1 MAGTT
6 NTESFIDEDFLRRLE
21 NLRIL
26 ANRGIK
32 GLGKGEH
39 ISWRSGPSL
48 EFLDYR
54 KYQIGDDFRYVDWN
68 VYGRLDKL
76 FIKLFR
82 AEENQNIHILI
93 DSSRSMEFGKPLK
106 DTYAKK
112 IAAAISFIGLTHMD
126 NLYVTAFRNQL
137 DDSMAPV
144 KSRLAYSRVLNYLH
158 ALQPRG
164 KTDVNA
170 CLVKYAGT
178 HSGPAISIILSD
190 LMDQKGF
197 EEGLEALQHARFDIA
212 VIQIL
217 DREEIL
223 PINTG
228 SHILK
233 EIEVGEKMNITID
246 RSTLTLYHRK
256 MQDFLEYIKKYCLD
270 KGIDYYL
277 CNTSIPFEDLLLDY
291 LTSGRLFRRYGS
303 HW

>member
-1 MAGTT
+1 MTT
-6 NTESFIDEDFLRRLE
+6 NAESFIDEEFLRRLE
-21 NLRIL
+21 NLKIL

-39 ISWRSGPSL
+39 PSWRSGPSL

-82 AEENQNIHILI
+82 AEENQVIHIII
-93 DSSRSMEFGKPLK
+93 DTSRSMRFGKPLK

-112 IAAAISFIGLTHMD
+112 VAAAVSYIGLTHMD
-126 NLYVTAFRNQL
+126 NVYLTAFRNRL
-137 DDSMAPV
+137 DDPMTPV

-158 ALQPRG
+158 DLQPSG
-164 KTDVNA
+164 KTDLNT
-170 CLVKYAGT
+170 CLMQYAGA

-197 EEGLEALQHARFDIA
+197 EEGFEALHHARFDIA

-217 DREEIL
+217 DQKEIF
-223 PINTG
+223 PPNTG
-228 SHILK
+228 NLILK
-233 EIEVGEKMNITID
+233 EIEVGEKMNLTID
-246 RSTLTLYHRK
+246 RSTLALYHEK
-256 MQDFLEYIKKYCLD
+256 MQDFLGHIKGYCLD

-291 LTSGRLFRRYGS
+291 LTSGRLFRRYRS